1 MSCDYATLAGEFS
14 RVGILMTPA
23 EAQGMAF
30 ALVSAQVRDANA
42 LWEQLLLSDVDTEQ
56 LDDCR
61 AALDE
66 LYTDAER
73 QLAADDFTVRLCLPA
88 GDQASAMARASALR
102 DWCRG
107 YLYGLGLAGQAAF
120 TALGAE
126 ARDAVHD
133 LNEIAQLDAAGVQGA
148 DADEAALVELEEYLR
163 VVLVAIRDDLRQPT
177 RSADEPE

>member
-1 MSCDYATLAGEFS
+1 
-14 RVGILMTPA
+14 
-23 EAQGMAF
+23 
-30 ALVSAQVRDANA
+30 
-42 LWEQLLLSDVDTEQ
+42 
-56 LDDCR
+56 
-61 AALDE
+61 
-66 LYTDAER
+66 
-73 QLAADDFTVRLCLPA
+73 
-88 GDQASAMARASALR
+88 LR